1 MDNNLPIET
10 TVDEFLHS
18 ANKPID
24 EEMKA
29 FERELSAPRQT
40 ATDTPDALV
49 NAQNDEAEKTPVEKP
64 SFFSLAP
71 APAPTATS
79 SSPVASQ
86 PMFPNAPD
94 EMEEAAQE
102 EEEKNKDFGKL
113 ASGKAEKKL
122 RVFLNVRDK
131 AQQRIFAAWSDADR
145 ELFAMDEEDF
155 ELLTDAYMPIMEE
168 HGGKIPWWLDIA
180 LVESIVLGSKIQ
192 LARKLAKVNKE
203 NETLRSDNSAL
214 QKAVANSVPVT
225 SKDRK
230 KFSIDENGYYTHS
243 ATGTYIK
250 QARRMEKASLKDID
264 KIVEV
269 NDSDFVKSAFKLSDS
284 EIAKLY
290 PNE

>member
-1 MDNNLPIET
+1 MDNNLPTET
-10 TVDEFLHS
+10 TVDDYLQS
-18 ANKPID
+18 ANKSIED
-24 EEMKA
+24 EMKA

-49 NAQNDEAEKTPVEKP
+49 NAQQEATPAPQEKP

-94 EMEEAAQE
+94 EIEEDVQE
-102 EEEKNKDFGKL
+102 EEQKNKEFGKL

-145 ELFAMDEEDF
+145 EMFAMDEEDF